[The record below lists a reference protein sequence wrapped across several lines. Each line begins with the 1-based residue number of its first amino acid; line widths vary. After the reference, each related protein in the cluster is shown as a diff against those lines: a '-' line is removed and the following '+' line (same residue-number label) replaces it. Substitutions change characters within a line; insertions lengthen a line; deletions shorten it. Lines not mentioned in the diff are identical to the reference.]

1 MNRHRLASIA
11 TVLAVAALQ
20 LSLGGGTAHA
30 APPPG
35 ACTDAQPAH
44 PEITAQPWAQQ
55 TLAPEAAWPYSRGAG
70 VLVAVV
76 DSGVDADHP
85 QLRRPGK
92 VLAGRDFAAGRTFP
106 GNFDC
111 DSHGTAVA
119 SIIAGDAQPGVG
131 FHGVAPDATLLPVR
145 VSDRDIG
152 DRGET
157 LRINPQVIGAGI
169 RYAVDQGARVLNLSL
184 AGLADY
190 SPIRDAVAYAV
201 ARDVVV
207 VAAAGNAQQDASTEL
222 PSYPAA
228 YPGVLGVGAVDING
242 ARASTSQIGP
252 YVGLVAPGAGV
263 LAATRVG
270 GHAYVDGSSFAT
282 PFVAGTAAL
291 VRAAWPQLSAREV
304 IRRLEATASPARGGQ
319 DSDAYGAGLVN
330 PYRAVTDGMALAP
343 AAGLPAYHPA
353 PVDTAALAHTAWVH
367 DTTST
372 ATWLAVGGAGAM
384 VLVALVFVVVPRGR
398 RRGWQPGRAASVAAE
413 PAGNEPPEQVSLLQ
427 RS

>member
-1 MNRHRLASIA
+1 MNRHRPASIA
-11 TVLAVAALQ
+11 AIVVVALLQ
-20 LSLGGGTAHA
+20 FPGGARA
-30 APPPG
+30 APPAG
-35 ACTDAQPAH
+35 ACNDAQPAH

-85 QLRRPGK
+85 QLHQPGK
-92 VLAGRDFAAGRTFP
+92 VLTGRDFAAARNLP
-106 GNFDC
+106 GDFDC

-119 SIIAGDAQPGVG
+119 SIIAGSSLPGVG
-131 FHGVAPDATLLPVR
+131 FHGVAPDAAILPVR

-152 DRGET
+152 DQGET
-157 LRINPQVIGAGI
+157 LRINPQSIGDGI

-184 AGLADY
+184 SGTADF
-190 SPIRDAVAYAV
+190 PAIRDAVAYAV
-201 ARDVVV
+201 ASDVVV

-242 ARASTSQIGP
+242 ARTSNSQIGP
-252 YVGLVAPGAGV
+252 YVGLVAPGAKV
-263 LAATRVG
+263 LAATRVDG
-270 GHAYVDGSSFAT
+270 QAYVDGTSFAT

-291 VRAAWPQLSAREV
+291 VRAAWPQLPAADV

-319 DSDAYGAGLVN
+319 AGDAYGAGLVN
-330 PYRAVTDGMALAP
+330 PYRAVTDGMNLAP
-343 AAGLPAYHPA
+343 AASLPGYHPA
-353 PVDTAALAHTAWVH
+353 PVDHAALTHTEWLR

-372 ATWLAVGGAGAM
+372 AVWLAAGGAGAM
-384 VLVALVFVVVPRGR
+384 VLVALAVVLVPRGR
-398 RRGWQPGRAASVAAE
+398 RRGWRPARAAPVPAA
-413 PAGNEPPEQVSLLQ
+413 PAGAELPEQVSLLQ
-427 RS
+427 ES